1 MSKTTKYEEDTGD
14 GKMSD
19 MLFMHMLFAFQEEG
33 IPINKV
39 PEQLTKLY
47 LNRFKKPFLRLMI
60 ENALK
65 FEVSDGEIL
74 QSLSDFYNKQDNL
87 FETSQRYIE
96 DIPML
101 VELIEIVKSEKSDKK
116 SEDEITIEMDKLS
129 EIMSMMKTHAPDTSV
144 SDEPL
149 GPLGPLRPLE
159 PKITK
164 TTKNRKPKTK
174 KTTGKSIDEI
184 LSETTT

>member
-87 FETSQRYIE
+87 FETSQQYME

-101 VELIEIVKSEKSDKK
+101 VELIELVKSEKSEKK
-116 SEDEITIEMDKLS
+116 SDDDITIEMDKLS
-129 EIMSMMKTHAPDTSV
+129 ELMSMMNAHDVEPSGL
-144 SDEPL
+144 DEPHE
-149 GPLGPLRPLE
+149 PYE
-159 PKITK
+159 PKIIK

-174 KTTGKSIDEI
+174 KTG
-184 LSETTT
+184 ETTT